1 MAKFNQHGLS
11 LTNPTY
17 MLPIISLIT
26 GIFGWILGIFS
37 MVIGFAPPSSY
48 FRFFDQSFFNFL
60 VLLPGFSWLTAMITG
75 MIGLKQIKRKQDP
88 TGSGLA
94 KSGIIISGIGC
105 ALLYGLILLG
115 FWGFYLISSS
125 Y

>member
-11 LTNPTY
+11 LTNPIY
-17 MLPIISLIT
+17 MLPIISVIT
-26 GIFGWILGIFS
+26 GIFGWILAIFT
-37 MVIGFAPPSSY
+37 MVIVFTPPSSY
-48 FRFFDQSFFNFL
+48 FHFDQSFFNFL
-60 VLLPGFSWLTAMITG
+60 VLLPGFNWLTAMVTG
-75 MIGLKQIKRKQDP
+75 MIGLIQIKRKRYP
-88 TGSGLA
+88 TGSGLG

-115 FWGFYLISSS
+115 FWGFYAISSI

>member
-1 MAKFNQHGLS
+1 MAKSSQHGPS

-17 MLPIISLIT
+17 ILPIISMIA

-37 MVIGFAPPSSY
+37 MVIGFTPPSSY
-48 FRFFDQSFFNFL
+48 YFHFAQSFYGFL
-60 VLLPGFSWLTAMITG
+60 ILLPGFSWLTAVITG
-75 MIGLKQIKRKQDP
+75 MIGLKQIKRKQYQ

-94 KSGIIISGIGC
+94 KSGIIVSGIGC
-105 ALLYGLILLG
+105 ALLYGFILLG
-115 FWGFYLISSS
+115 IWGFYLISSS

>member
-17 MLPIISLIT
+17 ILPIISLVT

-37 MVIGFAPPSSY
+37 MAIGFTPPSSY
-48 FRFFDQSFFNFL
+48 YFHFAQSFFSFL

-75 MIGLKQIKRKQDP
+75 MIGLKQIKRKQYP

-115 FWGFYLISSS
+115 FLGFYAISSS
-125 Y
+125 F

>member
-37 MVIGFAPPSSY
+37 MVIGFTPPSSY
-48 FRFFDQSFFNFL
+48 FHFDQSFFNFL
-60 VLLPGFSWLTAMITG
+60 VPLPGFSWLTAMITG
-75 MIGLKQIKRKQDP
+75 MIGLKLIKRKQYP

-115 FWGFYLISSS
+115 FLGFYAIRSI

>member
-1 MAKFNQHGLS
+1 MAKFNQLDQS

-17 MLPIISLIT
+17 ILPIISLAI
-26 GIFGWILGIFS
+26 GIFGWILAIFTL
-37 MVIGFAPPSSY
+37 VIGFAPPSIY

-60 VLLPGFSWLTAMITG
+60 ILLPGFRWLTAMITG
-75 MIGLKQIKRKQDP
+75 MIGLLQIKRKQYP

-94 KSGIIISGIGC
+94 TSGIVISGIGC

-115 FWGFYLISSS
+115 LWGFYAIRSI

>member
-1 MAKFNQHGLS
+1 MAKFNQHGLG

-17 MLPIISLIT
+17 ILPIISLVT
-26 GIFGWILGIFS
+26 GIFGRILGIFS
-37 MVIGFAPPSSY
+37 MVIGFTPPSSY

-60 VLLPGFSWLTAMITG
+60 VLLPGFSWLAAMLTG
-75 MIGLKQIKRKQDP
+75 MIGLKQIKRKQSP

-115 FWGFYLISSS
+115 LWGFYAISSS